1 MSADNMSMTA
11 LHFKRI
17 LALGLSTMS
26 VDARKERM
34 ENVMEGNVVK
44 GSVLAA
50 LFDECRYALTLFV
63 DHYKHNDNNNHKHKV
78 ENFDE
83 IMTMLNSVDGK
94 TAVASLEAD
103 ELVDMVLELRE
114 KSRG

>member
-1 MSADNMSMTA
+1 MMNTLDSLMMT
-11 LHFKRI
+11 
-17 LALGLSTMS
+17 
-26 VDARKERM
+26 VEARKERM

-44 GSVLAA
+44 GSVLVA
-50 LFDECRYALTLFV
+50 LFDECRKILTLFV
-63 DHYKHNDNNNHKHKV
+63 DHYKHKV

-114 KSRG
+114 KSTG

>member
-1 MSADNMSMTA
+1 MSADNMSADNMSMTA

-17 LALGLSTMS
+17 LALGLSNMT
-26 VDARKERM
+26 VEARKEQM
-34 ENVMEGNVVK
+34 ENVIEGNAIK

-50 LFDECRYALTLFV
+50 LFDECRYALTLVV
-63 DHYKHNDNNNHKHKV
+63 DHYKRKV